1 MLNGANIS
9 EPVHPLSQ
17 MPMLN
22 KLRSFKAG
30 EPPKVLSLQKQEI
43 TTKRQTTQMQY
54 FFYLPL
60 NSRIISILH
69 QISHCSVKGVIRQS
83 TKQVF
88 NHKNLKDNKTVHL

>member
-30 EPPKVLSLQKQEI
+30 EPPKVLSLQTLTLDKNRKLLLRDRPRKCN
-43 TTKRQTTQMQY
+43 T
-54 FFYLPL
+54 
-60 NSRIISILH
+60 SSIYH
-69 QISHCSVKGVIRQS
+69 
-83 TKQVF
+83 
-88 NHKNLKDNKTVHL
+88 